1 MEKIIHIVAGGPSL
15 YIPNLNDYKGDGH
28 IWVGVDYGVY
38 HLIKNGINPDIAF
51 GDFDSVS
58 ESEWELI
65 REKSG
70 KMMQYIPEKD
80 ETDLELA
87 LQWAITKNPEKII
100 IFGATGGRADHYFAN
115 AFLLIRE
122 DILHAE
128 SQVEILDCQNRITAH
143 LPGTYTVQKI
153 NDLKYISFIPLTSDV
168 ENITLLGFKY
178 PLANK
183 NVKQGSTLCISNELL
198 EDSGTF
204 SFHSGILLMVRSK
217 DI

>member
-1 MEKIIHIVAGGPSL
+1 MEKIINIVAGGPAS
-15 YIPNLNDYKGDGH
+15 YIPNLSLYTGEGN

-38 HLIKNGINPDIAF
+38 HLIKNGINPDFAF

-58 ESEWELI
+58 DEEWEKI
-65 REKSG
+65 KEKTV
-70 KMMQYIPEKD
+70 KIMEYIPEKD

-87 LQWAITKNPEKII
+87 LQWAITKKPQKIN

-122 DILHAE
+122 DILHTNC
-128 SQVEILDCQNRITAH
+128 EIELIDCQNRITAH
-143 LPGTYTVQKI
+143 LPGTYSLQKI
-153 NDLKYISFIPLTSDV
+153 NDLKYISFIPLTS
-168 ENITLLGFKY
+168 EIKNINLIGFKY
-178 PLANK
+178 PLKNK
-183 NVKQGSTLCISNELL
+183 NVKQGTTLCISNELL

>member
-1 MEKIIHIVAGGPSL
+1 MQNIIHIVAGGPSH
-15 YIPNLNDYKGDGH
+15 YIPELNHYKGEGL

-58 ESEWELI
+58 ELEWALI
-65 REKSG
+65 KEKTG
-70 KMMQYIPEKD
+70 KIMEYVPEKD

-87 LQWAITKNPEKII
+87 LQWALTKNPEKII

-122 DILHAE
+122 DILHADC
-128 SQVEILDCQNRITAH
+128 QVELSDIQNRITAH
-143 LPGTYTVQKI
+143 LPGTYTVQKME
-153 NDLKYISFIPLTSDV
+153 DLKYISFIPLTSEV
-168 ENITLLGFKY
+168 TNITLIGFKY
-178 PLANK
+178 PLVNK
-183 NVKQGSTLCISNELL
+183 NVKQGTTLCISNELL

-204 SFHSGILLMVRSK
+204 SFDSGILLMIRSK
-217 DI
+217 DF